1 MMRRLAAPLVGAALF
16 PACSS
21 PPDKERHQAEGAI
34 AAAREAG
41 AEAYAAN
48 ELTLAETSLN
58 KYEAAVADRDYRLAL
73 SLAVEARDTAYRAAK
88 HAADGKAA
96 ARSEAEQLEADVTR
110 LVRLARAKQPSSTS
124 RPATKVRTTLA
135 EADIALQ
142 EARAAAERG
151 DYRGASARLEPVDRD
166 LRAELG
172 AAAGPAVKH
181 SR

>member
-1 MMRRLAAPLVGAALF
+1 MRRLIAPIVGAILLT
-16 PACSS
+16 ACSS

-41 AEAYAAN
+41 AEAYAPN
-48 ELTLAETSLN
+48 ELAIAETSLN
-58 KYEAAVADRDYRLAL
+58 KYEAAVAERDYRLAL

-96 ARSEAEQLEADVTR
+96 ARSEAEQLEVDVTR
-110 LVRLARAKQPSSTS
+110 LVLLARARQSPAS
-124 RPATKVRTTLA
+124 RPAAKVRTTLA
-135 EADIALQ
+135 EADVALQ
-142 EARAAAERG
+142 EARTAAERG

-172 AAAGPAVKH
+172 AAAGPALKR